1 MVRALLVALLFS
13 PVSVFASVV
22 VVDVAYDVPGTDTKR
37 EWVEFFT
44 DTAIDD
50 IRTWRF
56 LEGGVRHKITGE
68 SGAVPANTRFVLA
81 ADIPSFRADNPEYT
95 GLVFDTAMSLSN
107 SGETFSLLTAS
118 GTTVVAHTYTPAPKP
133 APVKSVVEKQ
143 GKPDPR
149 VLGASTKSDDAPAPT
164 LVERGQLVAAA
175 IEAPSREFAW
185 VSFAILAVLIVAGV
199 SALFFLSRQ

>member
-1 MVRALLVALLFS
+1 MRALLVALLFS
-13 PVSVFASVV
+13 PLSVFASVI

-50 IRTWRF
+50 IREWRF
-56 LEGGVRHKITGE
+56 LEGGVRHKIAGE

-118 GTTVVAHTYTPAPKP
+118 GTAVAHTYTPAPKP
-133 APVKSVVEKQ
+133 VAEKPVSSTKQ
-143 GKPDPR
+143 GALKKEPR
-149 VLGASTKSDDAPAPT
+149 VLGAATTTKTPS

-185 VSFAILAVLIVAGV
+185 VSFAVLAVFVVAGV
-199 SALFFLSRQ
+199 GGLFFLSRQQ